1 MTLVALVFADASAP
15 AVEVAGGRAVDR
27 QIRQLRHAGVSRI
40 LVLGEPGGA
49 PGVTHVA
56 EAKALA
62 GMLAPGDA
70 VLVVAAGLVLDERI
84 VAAMLAAPVPAVATW
99 PAAAGSVQLGTER
112 IDAQRFAAGIGVY
125 RAPTVM
131 AAASDLGDWDL
142 QSTLL
147 RAALGEGN
155 VELVDLAALDTYAA
169 ARRRNVPL
177 VWALP
182 RDAAEAC
189 TTDDMLIDA
198 AQKGV
203 LDWPARFLHP
213 PVENW
218 MVRAL
223 LPTPIT
229 PNMVTLFVAAI
240 SLAAGIAFAYG
251 WMWTGLV
258 LALISGPLDGV
269 DGKLARVRI
278 EFSRWGDLEH
288 VLDKIAEYGWYL
300 CIAGHLAAR
309 SGSGLPWAIAALII
323 LFALAEALLGEFYRR
338 FTGRQLDDAG
348 PFERGFRLVGGRRNT
363 FFWTLVPFGVLGAW
377 NLGFVAL
384 AVYAVVTFFVTLFRF
399 FLQIERFGRGI
410 SPAIEANFSGTG
422 YAFLPGKGASATRQ
436 QNVT

>member
-1 MTLVALVFADASAP
+1 MSLVALVFADASAP

-27 QIRQLRHAGVSRI
+27 QIRQLRHAGVERI
-40 LVLGEPGGA
+40 LVLGEA
-49 PGVTHVA
+49 PAAHDIVQVA
-56 EAKALA
+56 DPAALA
-62 GMLAPGDA
+62 RSLSAGDA
-70 VLVVAAGLVLDERI
+70 VIVVAAGLVLDERI
-84 VAAMLAAPVPAVATW
+84 VAAMLAAPVPSVAVW
-99 PAAAGSVQLGTER
+99 PAVTAGVQPGTER
-112 IDAQRFAAGIGVY
+112 IDAQHFAAGIGIY
-125 RAPTVM
+125 RAETVI
-131 AAASDLGDWDL
+131 ATASDLGEWDL

-147 RAALGEGN
+147 RAALGAGG
-155 VELVDLAALDTYAA
+155 VEFVDLAAIDPYAA
-169 ARRRNVPL
+169 ARRRRVPL

-182 RDAAEAC
+182 RDAADARAA
-189 TTDDMLIDA
+189 DALLIDA

-223 LPTPIT
+223 LPTPIS
-229 PNMVTLFVAAI
+229 PNMVTLFVAAV
-240 SLAAGIAFAYG
+240 SLAAGVAFAYG

-309 SGSGLPWAIAALII
+309 SGSGLPWAVAALII
-323 LFALAEALLGEFYRR
+323 LFALAEALLGEFFRR
-338 FTGRQLDDAG
+338 FTGKQLDDAG
-348 PFERGFRLVGGRRNT
+348 PFERRFRLIGGRRNT
-363 FFWTLVPFGVLGAW
+363 FFWSLIPFGVFGAW
-377 NLGFVAL
+377 YVGFVAL
-384 AVYAVVTFFVTLFRF
+384 AVYSVLTFFVTLWRF
-399 FLQIERFGRGI
+399 FAQIERFGRGI

-422 YAFLPGKGASATRQ
+422 YAFLPRKSGSATRQ
-436 QNVT
+436 ENVI

>member
-1 MTLVALVFADASAP
+1 MSLVALVFADASAP

-27 QIRQLRHAGVSRI
+27 QIRQLRHAGVGKI
-40 LVLGEPGGA
+40 FVLGEGSGA
-49 PGVTHVA
+49 ADVTVVKEPA
-56 EAKALA
+56 ALA
-62 GMLAPGDA
+62 PLLAPGEA
-70 VLVVAAGLVLDERI
+70 VMVVAAGLVLDERI

-99 PAAAGSVQLGTER
+99 PAVVTGVQKGTER
-112 IDAQRFAAGIGVY
+112 IDSQRFAAGIGVY
-125 RAPTVM
+125 RAETV
-131 AAASDLGDWDL
+131 AATVADLGEWDL

-147 RAALGEGN
+147 RAALGAGG
-155 VELVDLAALDTYAA
+155 VELVDLAAIDTDAA
-169 ARRRNVPL
+169 ALRRREQL

-182 RDAAEAC
+182 RDEVAARAS
-189 TTDDMLIDA
+189 DDELLAA

-203 LDWPARFLHP
+203 LDWPARFVHP

-223 LPTPIT
+223 LPTPIS
-229 PNMVTLFVAAI
+229 PNMVTLFVAVV
-240 SLAAGIAFAYG
+240 SLAAGVAFAYG
-251 WMWTGLV
+251 WMWTGLA

-309 SGSGLPWAIAALII
+309 SGSGLPWAVAALII

-338 FTGRQLDDAG
+338 FTGKQLDDAG

-363 FFWTLVPFGVLGAW
+363 FFWTLIPFGVLGAW
-377 NLGFVAL
+377 YVGFVAL
-384 AVYAVVTFFVTLFRF
+384 AAYSVVTFFVTLARF
-399 FLQIERFGRGI
+399 FVQIERFGRGV
-410 SPAIEANFSGTG
+410 SPVIEANFSGTG
-422 YAFLPGKGASATRQ
+422 YAFLPAARRAGIRK
-436 QNVT
+436 

>member
-1 MTLVALVFADASAP
+1 MSLVALVFADASAP

-27 QIRQLRHAGVSRI
+27 QIRQLRHAGVARI
-40 LVLGEPGGA
+40 FVLGEA
-49 PGVTHVA
+49 PGAADVTAIA
-56 EAKALA
+56 EPAALA
-62 GMLAPGDA
+62 PLLNPGEA
-70 VLVVAAGLVLDERI
+70 VVVVAGGLVLDERI
-84 VAAMLAAPVPAVATW
+84 VAAVLAAAAPAVATW
-99 PAAAGSVQLGTER
+99 PAVASGVQHGTER

-125 RAPTVM
+125 RADTV
-131 AAASDLGDWDL
+131 AATAAELGEWDL

-147 RAALGEGN
+147 RAALGAGG
-155 VELVDLAALDTYAA
+155 VELVDLAAIDTYAA
-169 ARRRNVPL
+169 ARRRRVPL

-182 RDAAEAC
+182 RDPDAARA
-189 TTDDMLIDA
+189 TNNVLIAA

-223 LPTPIT
+223 LPTPIS
-229 PNMVTLFVAAI
+229 PNMVTLFVAVV

-309 SGSGLPWAIAALII
+309 SGSGLPWAVAALII

-338 FTGRQLDDAG
+338 FTGKQLDDAG

-363 FFWTLVPFGVLGAW
+363 FFWTLIPFGVLGMW
-377 NLGFVAL
+377 YGGFVAI
-384 AVYAVVTFFVTLFRF
+384 AVYSVATFFVTLARF
-399 FLQIERFGRGI
+399 FVQIERFGRAV
-410 SPAIEANFSGTG
+410 SPVIEANFGATG
-422 YAFLPGKGASATRQ
+422 YAFLPADQRAGIRK
-436 QNVT
+436 